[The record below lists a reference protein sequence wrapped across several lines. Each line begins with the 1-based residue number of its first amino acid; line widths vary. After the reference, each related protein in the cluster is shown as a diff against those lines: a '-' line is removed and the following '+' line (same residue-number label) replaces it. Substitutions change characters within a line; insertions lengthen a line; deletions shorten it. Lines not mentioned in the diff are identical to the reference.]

1 MNDPGGHAEDMRLIV
16 SIALGWLP
24 LVLFAPPLAPQGN
37 AAPAGDF
44 DWPLQPR
51 PAVVRGFD
59 KPEHN
64 WLPGHRGV
72 DLAGTPGQ
80 QVLAAGD
87 GTIAFAGT
95 VAGKQVLSIDHPG
108 GLRTTYEPVDPSITV
123 GRRVTRGTPIGL
135 LNRGHDRC
143 PASACLHWGLR
154 RAHDYLNP
162 LGLIHHTPIRLKPL
176 TAN

>member
-1 MNDPGGHAEDMRLIV
+1 MRLIV

-24 LVLFAPPLAPQGN
+24 LVLLGPLLLAPPCA
-37 AAPAGDF
+37 AAPDGDF

-51 PAVVRGFD
+51 PAVVRAFD
-59 KPEHN
+59 KPTQN

-95 VAGKQVLSIDHPG
+95 VAGKPVLSIDHPG
-108 GLRTTYEPVDPSITV
+108 GLRTTYEPVEAAIPV
-123 GRRVTRGTPIGL
+123 GRTVTRGTPIGA

-143 PASACLHWGLR
+143 PVSACLHWGLR

-162 LGLIHHTPIRLKPL
+162 LTLIHHTPIRLKPL
-176 TAN
+176 TPN